1 MKRKRIIAGA
11 VLLVF
16 ISSMLTFYLTRLIPL
31 AYGEAV
37 IIPREEY
44 ELMQQ
49 YSKLFQVKNI
59 LTNDYVDKID
69 QSKLVDGSIKGL
81 ASSLGD
87 PYTVYMDK
95 KDYQDFTTQTT
106 GSYAGVGIVVSVDND
121 GHIVVVSPM
130 KGTPGEKAGIKSGDI
145 IVSVDNVKVNGN
157 NLDKAVSLMKGPQGT
172 KVSLVLM
179 RDNKLINKTL
189 TREIIKLQTVSSTML
204 PNKIG
209 YIKMTM
215 FDENTSADFT
225 KALNNLKT
233 QGLNGLIID
242 LRDNPGGILEQCVNV
257 ADELLPK
264 GLIVSTKGRNKK
276 DNQVIYAKGPG
287 LQKPIAVLV
296 NGGSASASEILAGA
310 IKDRKVG
317 VLVGTKTFG
326 KGLVQSVIDF
336 GDGTALKYTSAR
348 YYTPNGVNIQGKGI
362 EPNYVVEL
370 PKNYVVTDT
379 PDLKG
384 DTQLIKAYDIIKSEI
399 K

>member
-1 MKRKRIIAGA
+1 MNKKRMVAGA

-16 ISSMLTFYLTRLIPL
+16 VSSIMTFYLTRLVPL
-31 AYGEAV
+31 AYGGSV
-37 IIPREEY
+37 IVPREEY
-44 ELMQQ
+44 NLIKQ
-49 YSKLFQVKNI
+49 YSKLFQVENI

-106 GSYAGVGIVVSVDND
+106 GSYAGVGIVVSVDKD

-179 RDNKLINKTL
+179 RDNKLITKTL

-204 PNKIG
+204 PGSIG
-209 YIKMTM
+209 YIKITM
-215 FDENTSADFT
+215 FDEKTSADFT
-225 KALNNLKT
+225 KALDSLKS
-233 QGLNGLIID
+233 QGLKGLIID
-242 LRDNPGGILEQCVNV
+242 LRDNPGGILEQCVNI
-257 ADELLPK
+257 ANELLPK
-264 GLIVSTKGRNKK
+264 GLIVSTKGRQSK

-296 NGGSASASEILAGA
+296 NGGSASASEILSGA

-348 YYTPNGVNIQGKGI
+348 YYTPSGVNIQGKGI

-384 DTQLIKAYDIIKSEI
+384 DIQLIKAYDIVKSEI

>member
-1 MKRKRIIAGA
+1 MNKKRMVAGA

-16 ISSMLTFYLTRLIPL
+16 VSSIMTFYLTRLVPL
-31 AYGEAV
+31 AYGGSV
-37 IIPREEY
+37 IVPREEY
-44 ELMQQ
+44 NLIKQ
-49 YSKLFQVKNI
+49 YSKLFQVENI

-106 GSYAGVGIVVSVDND
+106 GSYAGVGIVVSVDKD

-179 RDNKLINKTL
+179 RDNKLITKTL

-204 PNKIG
+204 PGNIG

-225 KALNNLKT
+225 KALDGLKS
-233 QGLNGLIID
+233 QGLKGLIID
-242 LRDNPGGILEQCVNV
+242 LRDNPGGILEQCVNI
-257 ADELLPK
+257 ANELLPK
-264 GLIVSTKGRNKK
+264 GLIVSTKGRQSK
-276 DNQVIYAKGPG
+276 DDQVIYAKGPG

-296 NGGSASASEILAGA
+296 NGGSASASEILSGA

-348 YYTPNGVNIQGKGI
+348 YYTPSGVNIQGKGI

-384 DTQLIKAYDIIKSEI
+384 DTQLIKAYDIVKSEI

>member
-1 MKRKRIIAGA
+1 MNRRKIFTGA
-11 VLLVF
+11 VLLVL
-16 ISSMLTFYLTRLIPL
+16 ITSILTFYLTKGIPL
-31 AYGEAV
+31 IFGGSAIV
-37 IIPREEY
+37 PRQEY
-44 ELMQQ
+44 ELMKQ
-49 YSKLFQVKNI
+49 YNKLFQVKNI
-59 LTNDYVDKID
+59 LNNDYVDKID

-106 GSYAGVGIVVSVDND
+106 GSYAGVGIVVSVDKD
-121 GHIVVVSPM
+121 GHIVVVSPI
-130 KGTPGEKAGIKSGDI
+130 KNTPGERADIKSGDI
-145 IVSVDNVKVNGN
+145 ILSVNNIKVSGN
-157 NLDKAVSLMKGPQGT
+157 NLDQAVSLMKGPQGT
-172 KVSLVLM
+172 NVSITLL
-179 RDNKLINKTL
+179 RDNKMINKTL
-189 TREIIKLQTVSSTML
+189 TREIIKLETISSTML
-204 PNKIG
+204 PNNIG

-215 FDENTSADFT
+215 FDENTSEDFT
-225 KALNNLKT
+225 KALNKLKA

-257 ADELLPK
+257 ANELLPK
-264 GLIVSTKGRNKK
+264 GLIVSTKGRNKR

-287 LQKPIAVLV
+287 LGKPIALLV
-296 NGGSASASEILAGA
+296 NGGSASASEILSGA
-310 IKDRKVG
+310 IKDRNVG

-326 KGLVQSVIDF
+326 KGLVQSIIDF

-348 YYTPNGVNIQGKGI
+348 YYTPSGVNIQGKGI

-370 PKNYVVTDT
+370 PKNYVVTDK

-384 DTQLIKAYDIIKSEI
+384 DTQLIKAYDIVKSEV